1 MWQVYPYGHTKL
13 KLNKDLKT
21 AEAHLRISLI
31 DSEQI
36 ENMNRVP
43 LITCRSTMTGRITTE
58 SIRTAS
64 LCLSTLR
71 RRSKKRRL
79 LI

>member
-1 MWQVYPYGHTKL
+1 MWQVYPYGHSKL

-36 ENMNRVP
+36 ENMNRVT
-43 LITCRSTMTGRITTE
+43 LITFRSIMIGRTTIE
-58 SIRTAS
+58 SILIAS
-64 LCLSTLR
+64 LCLSIFNSRLN
-71 RRSKKRRL
+71 KRQ
-79 LI
+79 LII

>member
-13 KLNKDLKT
+13 KLSKDLKT

-36 ENMNRVP
+36 ENMSKVSP
-43 LITCRSTMTGRITTE
+43 LKCRFSMIVKTITKLIQV
-58 SIRTAS
+58 AS
-64 LCLSTLR
+64 MSQPTF
-71 RRSKKRRL
+71 SKR
-79 LI
+79 

>member
-1 MWQVYPYGHTKL
+1 MWQAYPYGHTKL

-43 LITCRSTMTGRITTE
+43 LITFRSIMTEKITTE
-58 SIRTAS
+58 SIRIAS
-64 LCLSTLR
+64 LCLSMLKR
-71 RRSKKRRL
+71 KSKKRQL